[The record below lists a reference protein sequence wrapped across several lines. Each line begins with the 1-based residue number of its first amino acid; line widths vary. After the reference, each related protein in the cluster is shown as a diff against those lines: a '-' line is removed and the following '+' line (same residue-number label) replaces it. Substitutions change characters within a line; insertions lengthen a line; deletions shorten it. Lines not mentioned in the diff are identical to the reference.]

1 MSQSTGQLVNAGLR
15 CYATLDDGTRGDQG
29 KLNYW
34 DVLSE
39 MLTGSTPNATDRFVR
54 EYVFCTVVLP
64 SLTRLAGPG
73 SVRYG

>member
-1 MSQSTGQLVNAGLR
+1 MSQSTGQLVNEGLR

-29 KLNYW
+29 KLSYC
-34 DVLSE
+34 DALSE
-39 MLTGSTPNATDRFVR
+39 MLTGSTPNATDGFVR

-64 SLTRLAGPG
+64 SLTRLAGSG